1 MPGDRSMTRASGWL
15 SCAAVAWAC
24 GSPADPAPGYG
35 SGTGSPAE
43 PAPNPT
49 PSTNEPNPLP
59 PLLDETP
66 PAATGGEPG
75 TPAPG
80 ACATARSEAEL
91 VREPIDIVVLLDN
104 SLSMVDEARSV
115 EATLNVN
122 FASRLEDSGVDYR
135 LILISRHRA
144 NDTLLGATAVCIDPP
159 LGGGGPCPS
168 ARPSFGA
175 RFFHYSTEVGSS
187 DSFDVLLG
195 SYDGRRRDDFQLAPS
210 GWSTWLRSGTKK
222 VFLEISDDDENMSAS
237 TFLSEL
243 SKLSP
248 QHFGSDPSRPEIV
261 WHSIVGLPEKP
272 NPVEA
277 YAPSEPVQD
286 GRCFGNLTTVF
297 NSGRT
302 YQELS
307 RSTGGLRF
315 PICQFGAYN
324 QVFEAIATSVV
335 ETSGVACGFAIPAPP
350 SGQRLELDKVAVSY
364 APSSGA
370 PIVFGRA
377 LDAASCQADAFLVD
391 GDDIT
396 LCPAACDRVRA
407 DPGAS
412 VEVLFTCE
420 STLILR

>member
-1 MPGDRSMTRASGWL
+1 MPGGSMTRVLGWL
-15 SCAAVAWAC
+15 SCAGVAWAC
-24 GSPADPAPGYG
+24 GSAADPAPNYG
-35 SGTGSPAE
+35 WGLGPPAE
-43 PAPNPT
+43 PAPAP
-49 PSTNEPNPLP
+49 PANEPNPLP

-66 PAATGGEPG
+66 PAAVGG
-75 TPAPG
+75 TPDAPTPA

-91 VREPIDIVVLLDN
+91 VREPIDIIVLLDN

-115 EATLNVN
+115 EATLNIN
-122 FASRLEDSGVDYR
+122 FASLLEDSGIDYR

-168 ARPSFGA
+168 AQPSFGA

-210 GWSTWLRSGTKK
+210 GWSAWLRSGAKK
-222 VFLEISDDDENMSAS
+222 VFLEISDDDENMPAS
-237 TFLSEL
+237 TFLGEL
-243 SKLSP
+243 SALAP
-248 QHFGSDPSRPEIV
+248 EHFGSDPSRPDIV
-261 WHSIVGLPEKP
+261 WHSIVGLPEKQD
-272 NPVEA
+272 PVEA
-277 YAPSEPVQD
+277 YAPSEPVQE

-297 NSGRT
+297 NSGRN

-315 PICQFGAYN
+315 PICQFGAYD
-324 QVFEAIATSVV
+324 QVFEAIAASVV
-335 ETSGVACGFAIPAPP
+335 ETSAVACGFAIPVPP
-350 SGQRLELDKVAVSY
+350 GGQRLELDKVAVSY

-370 PIVFGRA
+370 PLVFGQA
-377 LDAASCQADAFLVD
+377 VDAASCQADAFLVGGD
-391 GDDIT
+391 GIT

-407 DPGAS
+407 DPGGS

>member
-1 MPGDRSMTRASGWL
+1 MTRALGWL
-15 SCAAVAWAC
+15 SCVGVACAC
-24 GSPADPAPGYG
+24 GSAADPAPGYG
-35 SGTGSPAE
+35 NAGTGATTAPE
-43 PAPNPT
+43 PA
-49 PSTNEPNPLP
+49 PSTNEPSAPP
-59 PLLDETP
+59 PLLGDGP
-66 PAATGGEPG
+66 PATPGSDPG
-75 TPAPG
+75 TPPPG
-80 ACATARSEAEL
+80 ACAAARSEAEL

-122 FASRLEDSGVDYR
+122 FASVLEDSGIDYR
-135 LILISRHRA
+135 LILISRHRN

-168 ARPSFGA
+168 AQPSFGA

-195 SYDGRRRDDFQLAPS
+195 SYDGRRRDDFQLAPG
-210 GWSTWLRSGTKK
+210 GWSAWLREGAKK
-222 VFLEISDDDENMSAS
+222 VFLEISDDDENMPAS
-237 TFLSEL
+237 TFLGEL
-243 SKLSP
+243 SALAP
-248 QHFGSDPSRPEIV
+248 EHFGSDPSRPDIV

-297 NSGRT
+297 NSGRN

-315 PICQFGAYN
+315 PICQFGAYD
-324 QVFEAIATSVV
+324 QVFETIAASVARTSA
-335 ETSGVACGFAIPAPP
+335 VACGFAIPAPP
-350 SGQRLELDKVAVSY
+350 GGQRLELDKVAVSY

-370 PIVFGRA
+370 PIVLGQA
-377 LDAASCQADAFLVD
+377 VDAASCQADAFLVE
-391 GDDIT
+391 GESIT

-407 DPGAS
+407 DPGGS